1 MPPGPI
7 YRIFL
12 HQSKGCYFSQP
23 ISWTFVSCG
32 NFGRICSVVEYDL
45 YFLQTPSPGHVECGV
60 WTFISGGGV
69 PAAGNR
75 RRQGGQEDKQDT
87 LSSTL
92 SLFTLPSCCR
102 YHLCQSMLPKPS
114 HFFEKCLVYSGI
126 AQIAFG
132 QAFTHTRP
140 SQKGASLWVV
150 SVVWM

>member
-7 YRIFL
+7 IGIFL
-12 HQSKGCYFSQP
+12 HQSKGCYFSTTYLLDLR
-23 ISWTFVSCG
+23 ISCG

-92 SLFTLPSCCR
+92 SLFTLPS
-102 YHLCQSMLPKPS
+102 
-114 HFFEKCLVYSGI
+114 
-126 AQIAFG
+126 
-132 QAFTHTRP
+132 
-140 SQKGASLWVV
+140 
-150 SVVWM
+150 